1 VHPHRRWRAGVW
13 GCGNPY
19 DPNVD
24 AQAAAREWAD
34 TWRRAWRALDPE
46 MLAPLYTAETVHR
59 SHPFREPG
67 HPIDYA
73 RWALAEE
80 EGEPEVWMGDPFVTG
95 NRAAIEWWAL
105 IVEEGKQVSLAGTS
119 VLRFDENGRTI
130 EQTDYWGTADGRVPP
145 WDGWGR
151 A

>member
-1 VHPHRRWRAGVW
+1 VCRGAGIRTIHS
-13 GCGNPY
+13 
-19 DPNVD
+19 VD
-24 AQAAAREWAD
+24 AEAAAREWAD
-34 TWRRAWRALDPE
+34 TWTRAWRALDAE
-46 MLAPLYTAETVHR
+46 ILTPLYTPETVHR

-80 EGEPEVWMGDPFVTG
+80 EGEPEVWMGDPIVTG

-105 IVEEGKQVSLAGTS
+105 IIENGQEVSLAGTS
-119 VLRFDENGRTI
+119 VVRFDENGRTV
-130 EQTDYWGTADGRVPP
+130 EQTDYWGNADGRVPR

>member
-1 VHPHRRWRAGVW
+1 M
-13 GCGNPY
+13 
-19 DPNVD
+19 D
-24 AQAAAREWAD
+24 AQAAAREWAE
-34 TWRRAWRALDPE
+34 TWTRAWRELDPE
-46 MLAPLYTAETVHR
+46 MLAPLYTVETVHR

-80 EGEPEVWMGDPFVTG
+80 EGEPDVSMGDPIVAG
-95 NRAAIEWWAL
+95 NRAAIEWWAV
-105 IVEEGKQVSLAGTS
+105 IIDNGKEVSLAGTS

-130 EQTDYWGTADGRVPP
+130 EQTDYWGNADGRIPP
-145 WDGWGR
+145 WGGWAR